1 MIEVQSRGVRVIGI
15 IFYEPYWYSPHQSI
29 SVAFPTSFSAIPDL
43 AVYDSVKSEQE
54 YSKTSE
60 RFYCVFSLVRDRG
73 PGLNR

>member
-54 YSKTSE
+54 
-60 RFYCVFSLVRDRG
+60 
-73 PGLNR
+73 